1 MAIRSLR
8 VKCEF
13 LAMAFSVSALPS
25 FGEGEGALP
34 LNPEVYRFCFQ
45 EGSKKAA
52 PVEDA
57 AFLQTLCA
65 AQVAPQR
72 CPILRIGKALLL

>member
-1 MAIRSLR
+1 MTY
-8 VKCEF
+8 F
-13 LAMAFSVSALPS
+13 QFSK
-25 FGEGEGALP
+25 
-34 LNPEVYRFCFQ
+34 VYHFCFQ

-52 PVEDA
+52 SVEDA
-57 AFLQTLCA
+57 AFPQTLCA

>member
-1 MAIRSLR
+1 MRYIDRIKQISSEGYRHLEKAKGLR
-8 VKCEF
+8 
-13 LAMAFSVSALPS
+13 
-25 FGEGEGALP
+25 P
-34 LNPEVYRFCFQ
+34 LNPEVYRFCLQ

-57 AFLQTLCA
+57 AFLQTLCT

>member
-1 MAIRSLR
+1 MVI
-8 VKCEF
+8 
-13 LAMAFSVSALPS
+13 SVSVLPPS
-25 FGEGEGALP
+25 EKTKGLRP

-45 EGSKKAA
+45 KGSKKAA

-57 AFLQTLCA
+57 AFPQTLCA

-72 CPILRIGKALLL
+72 CPILRIGKVLLL